1 MPKGYFVVL
10 HRSKANVES
19 REEYLKIASPAILA
33 VGGKVLASN
42 DKVFAYENGLVERVV
57 LVEFI
62 SIEVAKKFY
71 NSQEYKEALN
81 ALKNGADRDFRII
94 EGI

>member
-42 DKVFAYENGLVERVV
+42 DKVYAYENGLVERVV

-71 NSQEYKEALN
+71 NSQEYQEALN

>member
-1 MPKGYFVVL
+1 MAKGYFVVA

-19 REEYLKIASPAILA
+19 RDEYLKIASPAILA

-57 LVEFI
+57 LVEFV
-62 SIEVAKKFY
+62 SFEVAIKFY
-71 NSQEYKEALN
+71 NSQEYQEVLH
-81 ALKNGADRDFRII
+81 ALKNGVHRDFRII

>member
-1 MPKGYFVVL
+1 MPKGYFVVA

-19 REEYLKIASPAILA
+19 RDEYLKIASPAILA

-62 SIEVAKKFY
+62 SFEVAIKFY
-71 NSQEYKEALN
+71 NSQEYLEALN

>member
-1 MPKGYFVVL
+1 M
-10 HRSKANVES
+10 
-19 REEYLKIASPAILA
+19 KIASPAILA

-71 NSQEYKEALN
+71 NSQEYQEALN

>member
-1 MPKGYFVVL
+1 MAKGYFVVA

-19 REEYLKIASPAILA
+19 RDEYLKIASPAILA

-57 LVEFI
+57 LVEFV
-62 SIEVAKKFY
+62 SFEVAIKFY
-71 NSQEYKEALN
+71 NSQEYQEALH

-94 EGI
+94 EGK

>member
-1 MPKGYFVVL
+1 MAKGYFVVA

-19 REEYLKIASPAILA
+19 RDEYLKIASPAILA

-57 LVEFI
+57 LVEFV
-62 SIEVAKKFY
+62 SFEVAIKFY
-71 NSQEYKEALN
+71 NSQEYQEALN
-81 ALKNGADRDFRII
+81 ALKDSAERDFRII

>member
-42 DKVFAYENGLVERVV
+42 DKVYAYENGLVERVV

-62 SIEVAKKFY
+62 SFEVAIKFY
-71 NSQEYKEALN
+71 NSQEYQEALN
-81 ALKNGADRDFRII
+81 ALKNGADIDFRII

>member
-1 MPKGYFVVL
+1 MAKGYFVVA

-19 REEYLKIASPAILA
+19 RDEYLKIASPAILA

-42 DKVFAYENGLVERVV
+42 DKVFAHENGLVERVV
-57 LVEFI
+57 LVEFV
-62 SIEVAKKFY
+62 SFEVAIKFY
-71 NSQEYKEALN
+71 NSQEYQEALH

>member
-42 DKVFAYENGLVERVV
+42 DKVYVYENGLVERVV

-62 SIEVAKKFY
+62 SFEVAIKFY
-71 NSQEYKEALN
+71 NSQEYQEALN
-81 ALKNGADRDFRII
+81 ALKKGADRDFRII

>member
-42 DKVFAYENGLVERVV
+42 DKVYAYENGLVERVV

-71 NSQEYKEALN
+71 NSQKYQEALN

>member
-1 MPKGYFVVL
+1 MPKGYFVVV
-10 HRSKANVES
+10 HRSKANLES
-19 REEYLKIASPAILA
+19 RDEYLKIANPAILA

-62 SIEVAKKFY
+62 SFEVAIKFY
-71 NSQEYKEALN
+71 NSQEYQEALN

>member
-1 MPKGYFVVL
+1 MAKGYFVVA
-10 HRSKANVES
+10 HRSKANIET
-19 REEYLKIASPAILA
+19 RDEYLKIASPAILA

-57 LVEFI
+57 LVEFV
-62 SIEVAKKFY
+62 SFEVAIKFY
-71 NSQEYKEALN
+71 NSQEYQEALHS
-81 ALKNGADRDFRII
+81 LKNGADRDFRII

>member
-1 MPKGYFVVL
+1 MAKGYFVVA

-19 REEYLKIASPAILA
+19 RDEYLKIASPAILA
-33 VGGKVLASN
+33 VGGKVLASS

-57 LVEFI
+57 LVEFV
-62 SIEVAKKFY
+62 SFEVAIKFY
-71 NSQEYKEALN
+71 NSQEYQEALH

>member
-42 DKVFAYENGLVERVV
+42 DKVYAYENGLVERVV
-57 LVEFI
+57 LVEFL

-71 NSQEYKEALN
+71 NSQEYQEALN

>member
-10 HRSKANVES
+10 HRGKANVKS
-19 REEYLKIASPAILA
+19 REEYLKIASPAILE

-42 DKVFAYENGLVERVV
+42 DRVYAYENGLVERVV
-57 LVEFI
+57 LVEFL

-71 NSQEYKEALN
+71 NSQEYQEALN

>member
-1 MPKGYFVVL
+1 MPKGYFVVV

-19 REEYLKIASPAILA
+19 RDEYLKIASPAILA

-42 DKVFAYENGLVERVV
+42 DKVYAYENGLVERVV

-62 SIEVAKKFY
+62 SFEVAIKFY
-71 NSQEYKEALN
+71 NSQEYQEALN

>member
-42 DKVFAYENGLVERVV
+42 DKVYAYENGLVERVV

-62 SIEVAKKFY
+62 SFEVAIKF
-71 NSQEYKEALN
+71 
-81 ALKNGADRDFRII
+81 II
-94 EGI
+94 HKSIKRHSMH